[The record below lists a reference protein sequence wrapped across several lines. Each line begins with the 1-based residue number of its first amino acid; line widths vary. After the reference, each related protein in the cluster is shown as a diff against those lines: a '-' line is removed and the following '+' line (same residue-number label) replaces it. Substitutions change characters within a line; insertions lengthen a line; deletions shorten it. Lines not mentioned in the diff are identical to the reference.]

1 MTEMLKLLQELQIDS
16 SIISKEDLKNLLTS
30 IPVSESEDDLS
41 ESRSLSRW
49 TPEPRGQIDP
59 DRLQREIKHIRDDYE
74 RQLRDLTNR
83 IKEVQQE
90 KRTLEDALE
99 ISRINSKNEIR
110 AYQEATKF
118 ELEEITSK
126 YKKLQ
131 QEAPAIKERISGLK
145 EELRDVLVSEDHY
158 FEIKKLL

>member
-1 MTEMLKLLQELQIDS
+1 M
-16 SIISKEDLKNLLTS
+16 
-30 IPVSESEDDLS
+30 
-41 ESRSLSRW
+41 
-49 TPEPRGQIDP
+49 
-59 DRLQREIKHIRDDYE
+59 
-74 RQLRDLTNR
+74 TNR

-158 FEIKKLL
+158 FEIKKLPEPERTLKD